1 MKKPGRH
8 FSPLLAVVLLLC
20 ILMPTPV
27 RAATSTVTFVV
38 AGGAFACALKSDQ
51 TVWCWGKNDQGQL
64 GNGTTTDSATPKLV
78 QNLPPVT
85 TLEAGS
91 EHTCAVTS
99 TKDLYCWGYNFS
111 SQLGYKPGNDQGSK
125 YSSRPRRV
133 TLSGVLQ
140 VSAGGTHTCAVTS
153 GGAFCWGAGS
163 WGQLGNGSTASKD
176 TPTKVVINTAVTS
189 ITAGSGVTCALSSAK
204 DVWCWGFN
212 ANGSVGIG
220 KADTADHFT
229 PKPIPNFKNVSL
241 VRATSLTVC
250 AVKTDATAWCWGRNN
265 WGQVGTGGLGSAPK
279 PTRVATKVKEVRPGG
294 SGGPVGAFTGHTC
307 FVYTNRSI
315 GCAGDNSEGQ
325 LGRTT
330 KLFFSP
336 DIAQVGG
343 LTAVTNASAGGA
355 FTCAVKAGAAWCWGS
370 DKYGQLGDGTAGSSR
385 RTPARVAL
393 P

>member
-1 MKKPGRH
+1 
-8 FSPLLAVVLLLC
+8 
-20 ILMPTPV
+20 
-27 RAATSTVTFVV
+27 
-38 AGGAFACALKSDQ
+38 
-51 TVWCWGKNDQGQL
+51 
-64 GNGTTTDSATPKLV
+64 
-78 QNLPPVT
+78 
-85 TLEAGS
+85 
-91 EHTCAVTS
+91 
-99 TKDLYCWGYNFS
+99 
-111 SQLGYKPGNDQGSK
+111 
-125 YSSRPRRV
+125 
-133 TLSGVLQ
+133 
-140 VSAGGTHTCAVTS
+140 
-153 GGAFCWGAGS
+153 
-163 WGQLGNGSTASKD
+163 
-176 TPTKVVINTAVTS
+176 
-189 ITAGSGVTCALSSAK
+189 VTCALSSAK